1 MEAYI
6 KHQRGPHV
14 GTWDPSSYTIHVARK
29 GRTLC
34 KNGHPDGPADGSLS
48 PRGWRYQTDCSP
60 QLVSCTSCLQRIE
73 RDAVEAAQ
81 APRTHHYQD
90 PLFWIK
96 KLHSATTLRQAHH
109 YLSLA
114 CTPYLT
120 EYDLA
125 TYRQYGLFSP
135 QQCLRLLHV
144 LNDHGFPVNALI
156 LGFEPVLLAPQSQPR
171 EPRRMRKRGHIVQE
185 GTRLLLW

>member
-1 MEAYI
+1 MEAFI

-14 GTWDPSSYTIHVARK
+14 GTWSEQSFTVHVARK
-29 GRTLC
+29 GATLC

-48 PRGWRYQTDCSP
+48 PRGWRYQKDCSP

-90 PLFWIK
+90 PCFWIK
-96 KLHSATTLRQAHH
+96 KLRSATTLRQAHH

-120 EYDLA
+120 EHDLA

-135 QQCLRLLHV
+135 EQCLRLLHV

-156 LGFEPVLLAPQSQPR
+156 LGFEQVPPFKPR
-171 EPRRMRKRGHIVQE
+171 QRRMGQRLVQE
-185 GTRLLLW
+185 GTRSFV